1 MTQRLCRHCILG
13 GQLHSSQHRERNIDD
28 LLRADD
34 MLLYYDNND
43 NLEGS
48 GIKKGLF
55 TKQLIEYNKK
65 HNSNL
70 SMREFANL
78 VMNDNSFKKSTKN
91 RAVFYLNVSKNK
103 TI

>member
-1 MTQRLCRHCILG
+1 MTDKLCRNCLLG

-34 MLLYYDNND
+34 MLLYYDNNND
-43 NLEGS
+43 DLEGS

-55 TKQLIEYNKK
+55 TKNLNDYNKK

-78 VMNDNSFKKSTKN
+78 VMNDNSFKKSIRK
-91 RAVFYLNVSKNK
+91 RAVFYINISKSK
-103 TI
+103 